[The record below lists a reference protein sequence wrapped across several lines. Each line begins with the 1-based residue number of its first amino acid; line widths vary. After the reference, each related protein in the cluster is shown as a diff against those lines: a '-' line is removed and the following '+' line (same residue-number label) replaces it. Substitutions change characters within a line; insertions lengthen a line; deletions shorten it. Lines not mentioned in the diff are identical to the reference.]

1 MRPIGLRRASL
12 VALGCCVWP
21 SGATA
26 EQFHYIDRDGRV
38 HVVDRSSTAP
48 VEFSRELAIA
58 GKGLEYGEII
68 YEAAALYALPVA
80 LLVAVI
86 EVESKFDPNAV
97 SRVGAMGLMQ
107 LMPKTA
113 AEVGVQNPFEPRQNV
128 LGGARYLRI
137 LLNAF
142 DGDVPVALG
151 AYHAGSGAMR
161 RNGRVAPTEQTR
173 RYVEAVISRYR
184 RYAAEFER
192 MVQTNPQR

>member
-1 MRPIGLRRASL
+1 
-12 VALGCCVWP
+12 VALGCCGWP
-21 SGATA
+21 LGAMA
-26 EQFHYIDRDGRV
+26 ESFHYIDRDGRV
-38 HVVDRSSTAP
+38 HVVERPSTAP
-48 VEFSRELAIA
+48 SGTSRQVTPVAAEIA
-58 GKGLEYGEII
+58 YGEFIH
-68 YEAAALYALPVA
+68 EAAALYELPVA
-80 LLVAVI
+80 LIVAVI
-86 EVESKFDPNAV
+86 EVESRFDPNAV

-113 AEVGVQNPFEPRQNV
+113 AEVGLQDPFDPRQNV